1 MCFLRKTASPGANSG
16 PRARKMK
23 RSTIHMEQEENIS
36 PSMLKTIEATPALSN
51 AEAFPAPYPFA
62 SPPALSSVE
71 VIPVFTAVDAT
82 SGPENIGNASAPS
95 TVQTT
100 TALCTIET
108 TAAPCIVKTTMTPCT
123 IEATTASSRVEE
135 SLSHNTTIHLE
146 RVDSTSEDFAM
157 YRQMM
162 GMNLQ
167 RLYRIE
173 YNDNNRGKVSGQ
185 EWSQIQFFHGTG
197 HCGCIDQHVNKTLSH
212 KMDVTSW
219 CESEVCAVGGILR
232 HGHLMS
238 FSPGGHFF
246 SPSCSIALGYAQNRG
261 PRGSCSSSIFV
272 CKARHFQ
279 GGAYK
284 YVTRDEDIHPAY
296 LAVVS

>member
-1 MCFLRKTASPGANSG
+1 
-16 PRARKMK
+16 
-23 RSTIHMEQEENIS
+23 MEQEENIS

-173 YNDNNRGKVSGQ
+173 YNDNNRGKVSG
-185 EWSQIQFFHGTG
+185 
-197 HCGCIDQHVNKTLSH
+197 
-212 KMDVTSW
+212 
-219 CESEVCAVGGILR
+219 
-232 HGHLMS
+232 
-238 FSPGGHFF
+238 GHFF